1 MMSSGRPV
9 IVESHV
15 EGDVLSDLVH
25 WVSDQV
31 QRRAVRFVLLQ
42 TGETQP
48 VDEWFVSEMLD
59 TRSLATAIHA
69 VGVREA
75 HTIRESIAYWVYSL
89 RGDAPVAAS
98 RFPFRVEVG
107 SRWQAANDSPNE
119 RGVISML
126 MRHTEGSSKVSL
138 GYSHKIIEQYEK
150 LLEQGTS
157 HLSRLLEQ
165 AHARIDLLET
175 REAGQIEMRDNLLA
189 VVGDREVKL
198 EEVRRKSEE
207 DRRKDER
214 QKLALKGLAPIGN
227 VLMARLLG
235 QGQLPGANGPA
246 EEAARIGDDLIDDL
260 IASMTSDQIAH
271 MLGVL
276 RPEQIALFEQIYNL
290 SNARIHRRETA
301 GPTSGVAAEAAPQA
315 PPPPPPPP
323 EEAPPASAP
332 EPNPAPPKRPQTK
345 KKPKP
350 TADG

>member
-25 WVSDQV
+25 WVTDQV
-31 QRRAVRFVLLQ
+31 NRRAVRFVLLQ

-59 TRSLATAIHA
+59 THSLATAIHA

-89 RGDAPVAAS
+89 RGDALVAAS

-107 SRWQAANDSPNE
+107 SRWQQAANDSPNE
-119 RGVISML
+119 RGVIAML
-126 MRHTEGSSKVSL
+126 MRHTEGSSKVSV

-165 AHARIDLLET
+165 AYARIDLLET
-175 REAGQIEMRDNLLA
+175 REAGQIEMRDQLMT
-189 VVGDREVKL
+189 VVGEREVKL
-198 EEVRRKSEE
+198 EEVRRKTEE

-227 VLMARLLG
+227 ILMARLLG
-235 QGQLPGANGPA
+235 QGQLPGANGPTEA
-246 EEAARIGDDLIDDL
+246 AARIGDDLIDDL
-260 IASMTSDQIAH
+260 IASMTNDQVAQ

-276 RPEQIALFEQIYNL
+276 RPEQIALFEQIYDL

-301 GPTSGVAAEAAPQA
+301 NPASGVA
-315 PPPPPPPP
+315 
-323 EEAPPASAP
+323 
-332 EPNPAPPKRPQTK
+332 T
-345 KKPKP
+345 
-350 TADG
+350 